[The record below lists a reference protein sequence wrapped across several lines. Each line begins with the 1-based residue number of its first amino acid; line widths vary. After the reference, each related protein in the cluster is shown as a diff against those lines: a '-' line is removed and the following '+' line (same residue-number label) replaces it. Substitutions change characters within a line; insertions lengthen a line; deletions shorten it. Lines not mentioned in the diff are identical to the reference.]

1 MQVSQV
7 TQTGKQ
13 AKQWRCG
20 LGLTVALQL
29 AMPVTLDSNF
39 SLYHIFGLF
48 FIVFTRLG
56 IRLGLGLVFWGLGFS
71 ILSLRCSSTAGRLV
85 VSLGGRLYKTL
96 LLLLLRSV
104 YKHMAPDGSHAVL
117 LQSLS
122 SCSVPKYSIGRLYI
136 YSI

>member
-20 LGLTVALQL
+20 LGLMVALQL

-48 FIVFTRLG
+48 FIAFT
-56 IRLGLGLVFWGLGFS
+56 RLGLGLVFWGLGFS

-96 LLLLLRSV
+96 LLLLLLRSV